1 MKYYADD
8 CVPMVYP
15 LLIEDD
21 RLLDKLLKN
30 KHFQGHWW
38 NYLLGEISE
47 DTIEYWISR
56 YVIPIT
62 IDQRYGKTELE
73 YIRKII
79 ISNTEI

>member
-21 RLLDKLLKN
+21 GLLDNLLKN

-38 NYLLGEISE
+38 SYLLEEIPE

-73 YIRKII
+73 YIKKVI
-79 ISNTEI
+79 ISSTGI